1 MSAEQ
6 VAAGGARLGWWNAL
20 ILLYAAL
27 AALCRPLT
35 APAAV
40 VVLLPGAA
48 LLALMAWRRPPPGRA
63 VRLGWRRTP
72 PGRAVC
78 SRRSLVPWAVLV
90 LLFGGWE
97 LTAALWG
104 NDSAHPT
111 FSLLLDPVLETY
123 PGRLLGWLAW
133 LGLGRWLV
141 SR

>member
-1 MSAEQ
+1 MRAEQ
-6 VAAGGARLGWWNAL
+6 VATRGTRLGRWDAL
-20 ILLYAAL
+20 ILLYAML

-40 VVLLPGAA
+40 VVLLPGAT
-48 LLALMAWRRPPPGRA
+48 LLALVAWRRVPPRQ
-63 VRLGWRRTP
+63 
-72 PGRAVC
+72 RAVC
-78 SRRSLVPWAVLV
+78 PRRCVVPWVVLA

-133 LGLGRWLV
+133 LGAGRWLV
-141 SR
+141 TP